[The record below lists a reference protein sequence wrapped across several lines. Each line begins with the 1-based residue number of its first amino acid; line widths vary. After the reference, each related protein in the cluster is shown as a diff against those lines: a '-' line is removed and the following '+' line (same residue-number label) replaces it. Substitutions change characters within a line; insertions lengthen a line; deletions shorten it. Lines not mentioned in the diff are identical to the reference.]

1 MTPVQQV
8 KTHID
13 QAILE
18 TWDAG
23 ESAKKERWKAVAKMT
38 ALAAGLVLLAVTAIA
53 LIAPTP
59 YALVL
64 IPLFA
69 LYLVHCVFPAALY
82 MRKMIP
88 IAKAAQG
95 RQIECQVTM
104 QKLVECKRLLVENPS
119 LADALAGKKTA
130 ADILNTLEQ

>member
-8 KTHID
+8 KIQID
-13 QAILE
+13 QTILE

-38 ALAAGLVLLAVTAIA
+38 ALVAGLVLLAAAAIA

-82 MRKMIP
+82 MKKMIP

-95 RQIECQVTM
+95 KQIECQTTI
-104 QKLVECKRLLVENPS
+104 QKLIDCKRLLTEDPS
-119 LADALAGKKTA
+119 LATALEGKKSA